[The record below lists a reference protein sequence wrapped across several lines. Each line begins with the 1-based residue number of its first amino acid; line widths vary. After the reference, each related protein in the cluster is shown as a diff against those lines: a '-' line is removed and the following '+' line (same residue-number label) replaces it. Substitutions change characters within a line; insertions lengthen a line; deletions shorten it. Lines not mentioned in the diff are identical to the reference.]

1 MRRIINNSLINYSYI
16 KHSIIITLL
25 YFFLRNK
32 VNIYWINNDFKD
44 IFPEVFYPWRLRYE
58 RSENN
63 DLFTSISSL
72 KYDIKENIVENRKS
86 NKK

>member
-1 MRRIINNSLINYSYI
+1 MRRIINNSIIKYTYI
-16 KHSIIITLL
+16 KHSIIITLI
-25 YFFLRNK
+25 YFFIRNK

-58 RSENN
+58 KSDNTELLTCIRS
-63 DLFTSISSL
+63 F
-72 KYDIKENIVENRKS
+72 KYEIKENIVENRKS